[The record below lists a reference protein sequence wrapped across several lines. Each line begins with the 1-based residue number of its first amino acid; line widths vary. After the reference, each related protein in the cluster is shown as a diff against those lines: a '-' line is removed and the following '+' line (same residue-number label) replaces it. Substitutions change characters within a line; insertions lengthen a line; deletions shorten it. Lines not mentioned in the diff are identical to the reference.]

1 LIKLTDHFLDE
12 DWFVLPSN
20 EDEVDRNTRGNDGQ
34 THGCFY
40 RGGDHGDHGDEDGGN
55 DVDDG
60 EDQLHLDRPVPL
72 RVLPPQP
79 GDAEHSLGRAK
90 NDQVGFASLTRV
102 FCHSMRSGKPKNT
115 KRISER

>member
-1 LIKLTDHFLDE
+1 MKWSNKRVNKKQNKLTDHFLDE

-20 EDEVDRNTRGNDGQ
+20 KDEVDRNTRGNDGQ

-40 RGGDHGDHGDEDGGN
+40 GGGDHGDHGDEDGGN

-79 GDAEHSLGRAK
+79 GDAEHSQANGDLRKENINCGY
-90 NDQVGFASLTRV
+90 V
-102 FCHSMRSGKPKNT
+102 
-115 KRISER
+115 